1 MRRFSIYNMALK
13 LPIKMLVLDLD
24 GTLLNDNKV
33 ISMRNKLALN
43 QLKEKGIYIVFASGR
58 ANSMMRLYQEPYV
71 ACDYHISFNGA
82 MTEDLLKKEILDLV
96 LLDNESSEI
105 IWNFLAKKAA
115 TYTAYSEN
123 MMFYKEQSNQ
133 LISKKMIN
141 YISLA
146 ASENIILNPACTK
159 LSSGEIVAPENNQIL
174 KFVVYEEDPLWIN
187 QFETFLGELDQVRSE
202 ATGYGLTGVFDV
214 NVSKERAIRKLC
226 DRLEISDTEV
236 CAIGDYDNDL
246 NMFNVSGVKVAMRNA
261 TKDLKKH
268 ADYIC
273 PTNNE
278 DGVACFI
285 EEYII

>member
-1 MRRFSIYNMALK
+1 MALK

-24 GTLLNDNKV
+24 GTLLDDNKV
-33 ISMRNKLALN
+33 ISERSKRALS
-43 QLKEKGIYIVFASGR
+43 QLKEKGVCIVFASGR
-58 ANSMMRLYQEPYV
+58 TNFMMELYREPYV
-71 ACDYHISFNGA
+71 VCDYHISFNGA
-82 MTEDLLKKEILDLV
+82 MTEDLAKREILDHV
-96 LLDNESSEI
+96 SLDSESCGF
-105 IWNFLAKKAA
+105 IWDFLAEKAA
-115 TYTAYSEN
+115 AYTAYSEN
-123 MMFYKEQSNQ
+123 MMFYKEQNNK
-133 LISKKMIN
+133 LISKKMDK
-141 YISLA
+141 YVSLA
-146 ASENIILNPACTK
+146 ASENIIINPARTE
-159 LSSGEIVAPENNQIL
+159 LNSGETVKGGDNQIL
-174 KFVVYEEDPLWIN
+174 KFVAYEEDPLWIN